1 MKNEKT
7 NSTMTKKTYIILS
20 SLLAFIII
28 LGGRYFG
35 YSFFERIV
43 ALILTG
49 GLFELLFQKKL
60 KK

>member
-20 SLLAFIII
+20 SVLAFIII

-35 YSFFERIV
+35 YSFFELIV
-43 ALILTG
+43 ALIVIEVYLSYY
-49 GLFELLFQKKL
+49 FKKNL
-60 KK
+60 KN

>member
-1 MKNEKT
+1 
-7 NSTMTKKTYIILS
+7 MTKKTYIILS

>member
-20 SLLAFIII
+20 SVLAFIII

-43 ALILTG
+43 ALIVIEVYLSYY
-49 GLFELLFQKKL
+49 FKKNL
-60 KK
+60 KN